1 MRIRLLQTILAGTAL
16 FLSACST
23 EDVPGEDWDG
33 RLHLSSNVA
42 TLTRATHDLD
52 TKIAEG
58 QTVWLY
64 IDKASDASLLYGKEL
79 TTTGDNGFSGADNMT
94 FPANEENINI
104 YAFHINIKPTTTA
117 MTTSAYPTGQLT
129 HQVGNNQ
136 KKEGGTYA
144 QSDLLY
150 AKTTLS
156 KTDAKSKNGAIELP
170 FSHCLSKIEVILK
183 KSAEVTAGIT
193 KLEILNTKLEAA
205 FTPSKG
211 NDSWLTLTASGSETA
226 IEIDHDVTGADGD
239 KLNEAIIIPQTL
251 SDKTEFIRVTLD
263 GGSTLVYKLGA
274 ETKFEKGTKYTYTI
288 TAKLTGLTVTSKID
302 DWGTGTG
309 ASGDAVME

>member
-1 MRIRLLQTILAGTAL
+1 MAL

-23 EDVPGEDWDG
+23 DDVPGEDWDG
-33 RLHLSSNVA
+33 RLHLSSNVT
-42 TLTRATHDLD
+42 TLTRATHALD

-64 IDKASDASLLYGKEL
+64 IDKASDASLLYGKGL
-79 TTTGDNGFSGADNMT
+79 ITTGDNGFSGADAMT

-104 YAFHINIKPTTTA
+104 YAFHINIKSETTA
-117 MTTSAYPTGQLT
+117 INTSAYPADQLT

-156 KTDAKSKNGAIELP
+156 KTEAKSKNGAIELP

-193 KLEILNTKLEAA
+193 KLEILNTKLDAT
-205 FTPSKG
+205 FTPSKSDEG
-211 NDSWLTLTASGSETA
+211 LTVTASGSPGA
-226 IEIDHDVTGADGD
+226 IEIDHDITGSAGNV
-239 KLNEAIIIPQTL
+239 LNEAIVIPQTL
-251 SDKTEFIRVTLD
+251 NNGTEFIRVTLD
-263 GGSTLVYKLGA
+263 DGGTLVYKLGA
-274 ETKFEKGTKYTYTI
+274 QTTFTKGTKYTYTI

-302 DWGTGTG
+302 DWGTTTG
-309 ASGDAVME
+309 ISGDAVME